1 MPTAARPP
9 PFDADRAARLQ
20 GAFDEAIEQPVAM
33 RPAWI
38 EANVADA
45 GDRAELQRLLEADD
59 RDSLLERAVDERM
72 QRIGAE
78 EPARTAEWVGQRV
91 GAFRLTRLIGEGGM
105 AIVFHGERETGEFS
119 QQVAVKLLRRGLW
132 SPLEQRLFRRE
143 QQALASLSHPNITHL
158 IDGGISDGGVP
169 YLILEYVD
177 GMPITD
183 YAAAHGCGLR
193 TRLVL
198 FVVVCRAVAAAHRQL
213 IVHRDLKPP
222 NILVD
227 AEGQVKLLDF
237 GIAKLL
243 ADEGDAGRTEMTVLT
258 PGYAAPEQLAG
269 GTITTATD
277 VYSLGVVLHELLRG
291 ERPPVP
297 TTNRPD
303 FACDV
308 AAPTHAGPRTAF
320 AVGREL
326 DNVLRKAL
334 STDPQR
340 RYDSAAELADDI
352 QRHLD
357 GQPVHAHPPSTWYRT
372 RKFVGRHQVGVAGGI
387 AFAAAILVATAVSLR
402 QAEHARHQSS
412 RANAMRDFIM
422 TAFSQ
427 ASPGSPRDG
436 PPRITEV
443 VQEAIGKARADTAM
457 EPGVRI
463 ELLTRLGV
471 VLREQGALKEAADV
485 HEWTLASARAQ
496 LGGEDPLT
504 LAAELERLR
513 TAVDNQE
520 DDARARAD
528 RLLARVADDEAEPR
542 SFALMQSSVIAIRE
556 RDFARALHDS
566 ARALEL
572 ARTPD
577 DPHLLGEALGT
588 SFQAHLF
595 GNDLRGALADGEELL
610 AVSRAEFG
618 PMHWRV
624 AEVHDSL
631 SRVQRRLG
639 ELDRAEFHANAALA
653 IDDAVLKPDDW
664 RRANHLNA
672 LLMVHRQRH
681 DYAAAAEVA
690 RETLRINRIAFGDDN
705 AKTLREAAN
714 LGSLLMGLD
723 RPQEALPVLRE
734 VADTFRRTSGPR
746 TYESANARANAALAL
761 GMSGE
766 VDAGLAELR
775 AAIADFESMPKPEY
789 DGLAEACER
798 LAELALAHERI
809 EAARGM
815 PECIDRALAALE
827 KPDDY
832 WIGRADMLRGEIA
845 LRRGDAREAL
855 EHFDAAAVVNTA
867 ASADVVLQIEWSLLR
882 ARAQQLLGDEA
893 AAAQSLALG
902 RERMAGLKQ
911 PSSRLR
917 ELAGLP
923 DTP

>member
-1 MPTAARPP
+1 MPTAAHPP

-20 GAFDEAIEQPVAM
+20 AAFDEAIELPVAL

-45 GDRAELQRLLEADD
+45 GDRAALQRLLEADD
-59 RDSLLERAVDERM
+59 RDGLLERAIDERM
-72 QRIGAE
+72 LRIGIDEA
-78 EPARTAEWVGQRV
+78 PRAAQWIGQRV

-105 AIVFHGERETGEFS
+105 AVVFHGERDTGEFS

-177 GMPITD
+177 GVPITD
-183 YAAAHGCGLR
+183 YAAAHDCGLR
-193 TRLVL
+193 KRLAL

-243 ADEGDAGRTEMTVLT
+243 ADDGDAARTEMTVLT
-258 PGYAAPEQLAG
+258 PGYAAPEQFAG
-269 GTITTATD
+269 GTVTTATD

-291 ERPPVP
+291 ERPPMP
-297 TTNRPD
+297 STSRPD
-303 FACDV
+303 LACGADASAS
-308 AAPTHAGPRTAF
+308 AAPRTAF

-334 STDPQR
+334 SPDPER

-352 QRHLD
+352 ERHLD
-357 GQPVHAHPPSTWYRT
+357 GQPVHAHPPSAWYRT
-372 RKFVGRHQVGVAGGI
+372 RKFVGRHRIGVAGGI
-387 AFAAAILVATAVSLR
+387 AFAIAILAATAISLR
-402 QAEHARHQSS
+402 QAERANHQSS

-427 ASPGSPRDG
+427 ASPGSPREG

-443 VQEAIGKARADTAM
+443 VQEAIGKARADTRM

-485 HEWTLASARAQ
+485 LEWTLAHAREQ
-496 LGGEDPLT
+496 LGNEDALT

-513 TAVDNQE
+513 AAVENQE
-520 DDARARAD
+520 DDARARVD
-528 RLLARVADDEAEPR
+528 HLLARVPDGAAELR
-542 SFALMQSSVIAIRE
+542 TFALMQSSVIAIRE
-556 RDFARALHDS
+556 RDFPRALQESSD
-566 ARALEL
+566 ALEL
-572 ARTPD
+572 ARD
-577 DPHLLGEALGT
+577 HGELHLLGEALGS
-588 SFQAHLF
+588 SFQARLF

-610 AVSRAEFG
+610 GVSHAAFG
-618 PMHWRV
+618 PLHWRV
-624 AEVHDSL
+624 AVVHDSL

-639 ELDRAEFHANAALA
+639 DLDRAEFHANAALA

-681 DYAAAAEVA
+681 DYAAAVDVA

-705 AKTLREAAN
+705 PKTLREATN

-723 RPQEALPVLRE
+723 RPQDALPVLRE
-734 VADTFRRTSGPR
+734 VADASRRTSGPH
-746 TYESANARANAALAL
+746 TYQSANARANAALAL
-761 GMSGE
+761 GMSGQ

-775 AAIADFESMPKPEY
+775 AAIVDFESMPKPEY

-798 LAELALAHERI
+798 LAELALAHDRI

-815 PECIDRALAALE
+815 PECIERALAALG

-845 LRRGDAREAL
+845 LRRGDARAAL
-855 EHFDAAAVVNTA
+855 GYFDTAAVVN
-867 ASADVVLQIEWSLLR
+867 SATSPDVVLQVEWSLLR
-882 ARAQQLLGDEA
+882 ARAQQLLGDDSGA
-893 AAAQSLALG
+893 ARSLAEG
-902 RERMAGLKQ
+902 RQRMATLRYA
-911 PSSRLR
+911 SRRLR
-917 ELAGLP
+917 ELAGLAP
-923 DTP
+923 P